1 MVTPILT
8 FISPPAIQSNFQT
21 LIPFIFPPFPF
32 LTPIPSQ
39 HPLQSPSLIP
49 TKLLSNQFLP
59 IQHLPKPTPLSQHPK
74 PITSLFLLS
83 FPNFTSIP
91 IISPPI

>member
-1 MVTPILT
+1 M
-8 FISPPAIQSNFQT
+8 
-21 LIPFIFPPFPF
+21 
-32 LTPIPSQ
+32 
-39 HPLQSPSLIP
+39 P

-91 IISPPI
+91 IISPPIKSFNHQKPHLLPPFPIKLLFPPTLLSFISPPIPPFFI